1 MTLPTCKNLPSKFLA
16 LLVVPQDASV
26 IGVSLSIFTKKKG
39 NRLAQKRL
47 NDLVFVKYNR
57 ALKCRYLKRDH
68 IDPISLK
75 EIDQSNEW
83 LVGKMEEEFVFEGDG
98 DDLNWDDVALAS
110 GAKEPRKTTRASS
123 SKSTDSTPIAKLAK
137 PTPKAKASR
146 GKTSL
151 IDEENE
157 EEEWETD
164 DEEEDVEGYKSE
176 SSDDDEEQDEVLG
189 SENDD

>member
-1 MTLPTCKNLPSKFLA
+1 M
-16 LLVVPQDASV
+16 Q
-26 IGVSLSIFTKKKG
+26 IHTKKR

-57 ALKCRYLKRDH
+57 ALKRRYLKRDR

-75 EIDQSNEW
+75 DIDESNEW
-83 LVGKMEEEFVFEGDG
+83 LVGKMEEECVFEG

-110 GAKEPRKTTRASS
+110 GAEEPSKTTRASS
-123 SKSTDSTPIAKLAK
+123 SKSTDSTPIAKMAK

-157 EEEWETD
+157 EGEWETD
-164 DEEEDVEGYKSE
+164 DEEEEDMEGYKSKS
-176 SSDDDEEQDEVLG
+176 SSDDDEIQDEVLG